1 MLSPYR
7 RGVRAIQ
14 GKGKRS
20 PSLAD
25 FALATMVILV
35 LWALMLDT
43 IEWWLVLS
51 APALACAWF
60 VLWGR
65 SAIKKAV
72 FVVGCACALPETL
85 GAEDL

>member
-7 RGVRAIQ
+7 RGGRPLQ
-14 GKGKRS
+14 CKGRRP
-20 PSLAD
+20 PSLPH

-51 APALACAWF
+51 APALVCAGF
-60 VLWGR
+60 VLW
-65 SAIKKAV
+65 SARRREW
-72 FVVGCACALPETL
+72 GS
-85 GAEDL
+85 